1 MTTFFCEFKLSLS
14 QHDPMQLSPMFYE
27 VKTLDFHSL
36 FGHVAS
42 VLRVFIGLRTA
53 SLERQSKTELLNIRE
68 QLRLEKKRVQKEI
81 NDVDEKVTRIEQ
93 DQTHFVQDIKR
104 EKLKE
109 SSKYSV
115 ELQRNQS
122 AIRESENKVSQEG

>member
-1 MTTFFCEFKLSLS
+1 M
-14 QHDPMQLSPMFYE
+14 
-27 VKTLDFHSL
+27 
-36 FGHVAS
+36 
-42 VLRVFIGLRTA
+42 
-53 SLERQSKTELLNIRE
+53 NIRE

-122 AIRESENKVSQEG
+122 AIRESENKVGQKDSNQLNIFKLNRPNLKWTVPGCVIVDASKTLK

>member
-1 MTTFFCEFKLSLS
+1 MIYSII
-14 QHDPMQLSPMFYE
+14 
-27 VKTLDFHSL
+27 VFHNESEL
-36 FGHVAS
+36 QF
-42 VLRVFIGLRTA
+42 LIGLRTA

-122 AIRESENKVSQEG
+122 AIRESENKVCFTEFQHFAPVVTPEVDRKYDRHYLDPCYQ

>member
-1 MTTFFCEFKLSLS
+1 M
-14 QHDPMQLSPMFYE
+14 
-27 VKTLDFHSL
+27 
-36 FGHVAS
+36 
-42 VLRVFIGLRTA
+42 IGIRTA

-122 AIRESENKVSQEG
+122 AIRESENKVTHNCPPSMTCSNSPVKNPYFYQK

>member
-1 MTTFFCEFKLSLS
+1 MIYSII
-14 QHDPMQLSPMFYE
+14 
-27 VKTLDFHSL
+27 VFHNESEL
-36 FGHVAS
+36 QF
-42 VLRVFIGLRTA
+42 LIGLRTA

-122 AIRESENKVSQEG
+122 AIRESENKVCFKGFHHFAPVFTMEMNRKYKLYYLDPCYQ

>member
-1 MTTFFCEFKLSLS
+1 M
-14 QHDPMQLSPMFYE
+14 
-27 VKTLDFHSL
+27 
-36 FGHVAS
+36 
-42 VLRVFIGLRTA
+42 
-53 SLERQSKTELLNIRE
+53 
-68 QLRLEKKRVQKEI
+68 QKEI

-122 AIRESENKVSQEG
+122 AIRESENKVIHNFPPSMTCSNSPVKNPYFYQK

>member
-1 MTTFFCEFKLSLS
+1 MLFPGIFNFTVGILS
-14 QHDPMQLSPMFYE
+14 
-27 VKTLDFHSL
+27 VKFLL
-36 FGHVAS
+36 GRVAS
-42 VLRVFIGLRTA
+42 VLQFCIGLRTA

-122 AIRESENKVSQEG
+122 AIRESENKVS